1 MTLSYVEIYNE
12 MIKDLLAPEG
22 LDLKLNEDPIRGM
35 VVQGVTE
42 FGASTADEILELLH
56 RGNRLERTRTR
67 TRTRT

>member
-1 MTLSYVEIYNE
+1 VTLSYVEIYNE

-67 TRTRT
+67 TRT

>member
-42 FGASTADEILELLH
+42 FGASTSDEILELLH

-67 TRTRT
+67 TRT

>member
-56 RGNRLERTRTR
+56 RGNRLERTRSR
-67 TRTRT
+67 TRT

>member
-67 TRTRT
+67 TRT